1 MTYLFF
7 NTDGQEFYG
16 QVNAWLIGLTIFL
29 QILLSNFQNTKK
41 SNFLRDALYGF
52 RPALDA
58 YRVGS
63 GAEKEDHQVVEP
75 LAEMSACKYVEVAF
89 GTIPALHVQI
99 FAILR
104 ANDQKVDALISI
116 LVSAATI
123 GFTSSMISYD
133 WDLSPTNRANNPLFC
148 GYIPDSALK
157 RAACFFSMMWL
168 TVSRVLLLSF
178 TCTLLALMD
187 SRWFVYFLCADM
199 FIFLLYKIVTKDG
212 FYFLNFAGAVRFMVS
227 VLIRVGT
234 KTILNFTL
242 LIHLRH
248 SQEVGSVPFIGSLFF
263 SLGGSFVAAYL
274 FTSHYE
280 GEVKIDDTILRA
292 VLGSLYAA
300 WIISATVFVLSIK
313 RKFLATFFNTLTAS
327 QFKKQNI
334 STLREDQD
342 NLKSLVFYSRPDI
355 YACWGDE
362 LLKAGV

>member
-1 MTYLFF
+1 MFDLITDIYMTYLFF

-29 QILLSNFQNTKK
+29 QILLSYFQNKK
-41 SNFLRDALYGF
+41 SNFLIDALFTLCGF

-75 LAEMSACKYVEVAF
+75 LAEMSAWKYVEVAF
-89 GTIPALHVQI
+89 ETIPALYVQI

-133 WDLSPTNRANNPLFC
+133 WDMSPSNLANNPLFC
-148 GYIPDSALK
+148 GYIPDSALR

-178 TCTLLALMD
+178 TCALLALMD
-187 SRWFVYFLCADM
+187 SRWLVYFLCADM
-199 FIFLLYKIVTKDG
+199 LIFLLYKIVTKDG
-212 FYFLNFAGAVRFMVS
+212 FYFFNFAGAVRFMVS
-227 VLIRVGT
+227 FLIRVGT
-234 KTILNFTL
+234 KTMVNFAL

-248 SQEVGSVPFIGSLFF
+248 PLEVGSVPFIGSLFF

-292 VLGSLYAA
+292 FLGSLYAA
-300 WIISATVFVLSIK
+300 WFISATVFVLSIK
-313 RKFLATFFNTLTAS
+313 RKFLATFFNTDCLPVQKAKYFYPERRSRRFKDLGVLLAS
-327 QFKKQNI
+327 
-334 STLREDQD
+334 
-342 NLKSLVFYSRPDI
+342 
-355 YACWGDE
+355 
-362 LLKAGV
+362 

>member
-1 MTYLFF
+1 MTDHVTINLAKGLSTIILTNTEASAAVDHWISQNAALEELEKQHAWMRPSFTELAQFSLNTSNFGLYLRVFGGALLSMFDLITDIYMTYLFF

-168 TVSRVLLLSF
+168 TVSR
-178 TCTLLALMD
+178 
-187 SRWFVYFLCADM
+187 R
-199 FIFLLYKIVTKDG
+199 
-212 FYFLNFAGAVRFMVS
+212 
-227 VLIRVGT
+227 
-234 KTILNFTL
+234 
-242 LIHLRH
+242 
-248 SQEVGSVPFIGSLFF
+248 SVPFPLLVLF
-263 SLGGSFVAAYL
+263 SF
-274 FTSHYE
+274 H
-280 GEVKIDDTILRA
+280 
-292 VLGSLYAA
+292 
-300 WIISATVFVLSIK
+300 W
-313 RKFLATFFNTLTAS
+313 
-327 QFKKQNI
+327 
-334 STLREDQD
+334 
-342 NLKSLVFYSRPDI
+342 
-355 YACWGDE
+355 
-362 LLKAGV
+362 AGVL